1 MHKGLRTEVDLK
13 FLRER
18 VKVVKELSVGSRYV
32 YQVSH
37 GKNLYI
43 VKGYEIVLE
52 HLKAGNEE
60 SCERFTE
67 ALTTISDIYQE
78 YYFSKIASVF
88 SQHFAKALEM
98 DMNLKLAP
106 NDYSM
111 TYLYIEIMFE
121 HGGDSLNHLGNFD
134 VTSLYNLM
142 RQSASALSLLH
153 STGITHLDIKPA
165 NMVYNKSADLLKIID
180 MGGSFGYGISNK
192 LYSPTIDMGGKIK
205 ELTREFSPPEVLKLE
220 RGQMPGNQMIIGTVD
235 VYCWAMTFY
244 SILLSKT
251 PAQLQHEANYY
262 KLSTEKEYNNFLKSV
277 GSELEELAI
286 KDADKKK
293 RDFIVGEL
301 FRGLCFK
308 PEKRSKMPEVVERMK
323 EFEKLE
329 GLKLNYFKVDKE
341 YKKKLAKILMLDPSD
356 DIDYGKSVTEAKS
369 ALKVLMSEINRSKEE
384 YKEYSKR
391 LKRNRDEAKS
401 VGTSPQTP

>member
-1 MHKGLRTEVDLK
+1 MLKDLRTAVDIK
-13 FLRER
+13 FLKGRA
-18 VKVVKELSVGSRYV
+18 KIVKEYATGSRYV

-37 GKNLYI
+37 NKNLYI
-43 VKGYEIVLE
+43 IKGYEIVLE
-52 HLKAGNEE
+52 HLKAGNQE
-60 SCERFTE
+60 SEERFTE
-67 ALTTISDIYQE
+67 ALTTVSDIYQE
-78 YYFSKIASVF
+78 YYFSKFASLF

-98 DMNLKLAP
+98 DMNLRLAL

-111 TYLYIEIMFE
+111 SYLYIEILFE
-121 HGGDSLNHLGNFD
+121 YGGDPLNQLDKLD

-142 RQSASALSLLH
+142 RQSANALSILH

-180 MGGSFGYGISNK
+180 MGGSFGYGVSNK
-192 LYSPTIDMGGKIK
+192 LYTPTVNMGGKIK

-220 RGQMPGNQMIIGTVD
+220 RGQTPSNQVIIGTID

-244 SILLSKT
+244 SLLLPKS

-262 KLSTEKEYNNFLKSV
+262 KLQTEKEYNNFLKLV
-277 GSELEELAI
+277 GSELEGLSIED
-286 KDADKKK
+286 KDKRR

-301 FRGLCFK
+301 FRALCFK
-308 PEKRSKMPEVVERMK
+308 PEKRSKMPEIVERMK
-323 EFEKLE
+323 EFDRQEN
-329 GLKLNYFKVDKE
+329 LKSGYLKADKE
-341 YKKKLAKILMLDPSD
+341 FKKKLMKILL
-356 DIDYGKSVTEAKS
+356 IDLSEDVDTGKSIGEAKNS
-369 ALKVLMSEINRSKEE
+369 LKLLMNEINRSKEE

-401 VGTSPQTP
+401 IGNLFL